1 MIPSG
6 IKLGL
11 YFSEPFGARQ
21 LRYESMTEK
30 TSADCSVSF
39 HRTLFA
45 INPDLAINEIL
56 ATILIPAGWRI
67 QNAPDNM
74 AALELTG
81 SRPFDLIVTG
91 EKTSG
96 REDLELP
103 LKIRRAR
110 PHTRMIILT
119 DTGKPEDVI
128 ACMRER
134 AFSYFSKPISLDSL
148 AEVVRMA
155 VEGP

>member
-1 MIPSG
+1 
-6 IKLGL
+6 
-11 YFSEPFGARQ
+11 
-21 LRYESMTEK
+21 
-30 TSADCSVSF
+30 
-39 HRTLFA
+39 
-45 INPDLAINEIL
+45 
-56 ATILIPAGWRI
+56 
-67 QNAPDNM
+67 M

-155 VEGP
+155 VEGPCWDDGIEIVSAAPFGYVSLPVAMSKPPTGTAETI